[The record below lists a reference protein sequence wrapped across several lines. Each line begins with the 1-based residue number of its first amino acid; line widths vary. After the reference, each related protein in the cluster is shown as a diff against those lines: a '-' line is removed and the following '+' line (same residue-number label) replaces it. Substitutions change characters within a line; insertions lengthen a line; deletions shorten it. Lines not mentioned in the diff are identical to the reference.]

1 MPDLIAQ
8 YQRQF
13 PSYQLITTQF
23 QSILSML
30 LQNQCL
36 HIHSVTGRTKNEQS
50 LAGKLCKKN
59 DKYKQLTDITD
70 LCGIRIITYYE
81 GEVDQIARLIRE
93 HFSIDEVN
101 SIDKRKA
108 LAPNQFG
115 YASLHLI
122 VNVPVSENGIQPQG
136 TACCKIEIQIR
147 SLLQHAWAEVEH
159 DLQYK
164 NQAGTDEE
172 AKRRFSRLAALL
184 ELADSEM
191 QGLRL
196 HLEKPAA
203 GALRYIPPQPVSDYH
218 LPKPGFW
225 QKILQEFPNYGW
237 AACASL
243 AFCLGSLAVDWYFNT
258 KLTHLASLFSAPM
271 LHG

>member
-1 MPDLIAQ
+1 MSDLIAQ
-8 YQRQF
+8 YQRQL

-30 LQNQCL
+30 LQKQCL
-36 HIHSVTGRTKNEQS
+36 HIHSITGRTKNEQS

-59 DKYKQLTDITD
+59 DKYKNLTDITD
-70 LCGIRIITYYE
+70 LCGLRIITYYE
-81 GEVDQIARLIRE
+81 GEVDQIAGLIRE

-101 SIDKRKA
+101 SIDKRKS

-122 VNVPVSENGIQPQG
+122 VNVPVSEKSLPAEGP
-136 TACCKIEIQIR
+136 ASCKVEIQIR

-191 QGLRL
+191 QELRL

-203 GALRYIPPQPVSDYH
+203 APLRYIAPTTPDYQ

-237 AACASL
+237 AAGASL
-243 AFCLGSLAVDWYFNT
+243 LFCLGSLAVDWYFNT
-258 KLTHLASLFSAPM
+258 KLTHLAGLISAPL